1 MFGRSRRNLARWFT
15 LSMGTVLIIFAGVL
29 YYIEA
34 VDELEKLDRLLYK
47 KIRVIAT
54 NVKYDWLK
62 EEVDL
67 ENVPLLGSNT
77 RLLNTELVY
86 ARWYNSQQELVR
98 FFGVPPVKER
108 SVNPGF
114 ITVKHSNP
122 WIRQVTLPVYQKDT
136 LIGYLQIGTPLTSS
150 RNNLAQLRIV
160 LVVAVSIT
168 LGIIGIAGWFLGGL
182 AMQPIRIAYNQLQ
195 RFTAD
200 ASHELRAPLA
210 AIMSNAQV
218 GLLSPVGDGSQQY
231 LRLKKIVEVTK
242 SMSSLVSNLLFLARH
257 QGLLSPESL
266 QTVDLGNLLQQI
278 KEEYIVEAAER
289 DLSFTCHLPIESV
302 KLKADPHLL
311 RLAVTNLLSNAY
323 KYTPPR
329 GKIELRMFSL
339 RCGSTSFAR
348 SRQAVIEVSD
358 SGVGIPASDLPH
370 IFERF
375 YRVDTERARNT
386 GGFGLGLAIAQQIV
400 EAHGGCIRVTSTVG
414 KGSTFCIE
422 LPLN

>member
-15 LSMGTVLIIFAGVL
+15 LSMGTVLIIFAGVI

-62 EEVDL
+62 EEVNL

-86 ARWYNSQQELVR
+86 VRWYNSQQELVR
-98 FFGVPPVKER
+98 FFGVPPINELG
-108 SVNPGF
+108 VNPGF
-114 ITVKHSNP
+114 VTVKNNTP
-122 WIRQVTLPVYQKDT
+122 WIRQVTLPVHQKDI
-136 LIGYLQIGTPLTSS
+136 LIGYLQIGTPLTSTL
-150 RNNLAQLRIV
+150 NNLAQLRIV
-160 LVVAVSIT
+160 LAVAVSIT

-182 AMQPIRIAYNQLQ
+182 AMQPIRQAYNQLQ

-257 QGLLSPESL
+257 QGLLAPESL
-266 QTVDLGNLLQQI
+266 QEIDLGNLLQKI
-278 KEEYIVEAAER
+278 EEEYTVEAAER
-289 DLSFTCHLPIESV
+289 DLSLTCHPPSEPV
-302 KLKADPHLL
+302 KLRADPHLL
-311 RLAVTNLLSNAY
+311 RLAVTNLVSNAC
-323 KYTPPR
+323 KYTSPK
-329 GKIELRMFSL
+329 GQIELRLFSW
-339 RCGSTSFAR
+339 RCA
-348 SRQAVIEVSD
+348 RQAVIEVSD
-358 SGVGIPASDLPH
+358 NGIGIPASDLPY

-375 YRVDTERARNT
+375 YRVDTERSRNT

-400 EAHGGCIRVTSTVG
+400 EAHGGQIQVTSIVD
-414 KGSTFCIE
+414 KGSTFYIK
-422 LPLN
+422 LPLQ

>member
-15 LSMGTVLIIFAGVL
+15 LSMGTVLIIFAGVI
-29 YYIEA
+29 YYVEA
-34 VDELEKLDRLLYK
+34 VDELKKLDRLLYK
-47 KIRVIAT
+47 KIRVLAT
-54 NVKYDWLK
+54 NVKYDWL
-62 EEVDL
+62 EEKVDL
-67 ENVPLLGSNT
+67 ENVPLLGNNT

-86 ARWYNSQQELVR
+86 VRWYTSKQELIR
-98 FFGVPPVKER
+98 FFGIPPSQEV
-108 SVNPGF
+108 VINPGF
-114 ITVKHSNP
+114 VTIKNEFI
-122 WIRQVTLPVYQKDT
+122 WIRQVTLPVYQKNL

-160 LVVAVSIT
+160 LVVAISIT

-182 AMQPIRIAYNQLQ
+182 AMQPIRQAYNQLQ

-242 SMSSLVSNLLFLARH
+242 SMSSLVSNLLFLARN
-257 QGLLSPESL
+257 QGLLTSESL
-266 QTVDLGNLLQQI
+266 QTIDLVNFLQTI
-278 KEEYIVEAAER
+278 EEEYTFEAAER
-289 DLSFTCHLPIESV
+289 DLSLIWDLPTKPV
-302 KLKADPHLL
+302 NLKADPHLL
-311 RLAVTNLLSNAY
+311 RLAVTNLVSNAC
-323 KYTPPR
+323 KYTPAT
-329 GKIELRMFSL
+329 GKIELRL
-339 RCGSTSFAR
+339 YNVR

-375 YRVDTERARNT
+375 YRVDAERARNT

-400 EAHGGCIRVTSTVG
+400 EAHGGNIRVTSIVG
-414 KGSTFCIE
+414 KGSTFYIE
-422 LPLN
+422 LPLS

>member
-29 YYIEA
+29 YYVEA

-54 NVKYDWLK
+54 NVKYDWLR

-67 ENVPLLGSNT
+67 DNVPLLGSNT

-86 ARWYNSQQELVR
+86 ARWYTSQRELVR
-98 FFGVPPVKER
+98 FFGAPPSTELT
-108 SVNPGF
+108 VNPGF
-114 ITVKHSNP
+114 VTVKNDTL
-122 WIRQVTLPVYQKDT
+122 WIRQVTLPVYQKDI

-160 LVVAVSIT
+160 LAVAVSIT

-182 AMQPIRIAYNQLQ
+182 AMQPIRQAYNQLQ

-257 QGLLSPESL
+257 QGMLDLESI
-266 QTVDLGNLLQQI
+266 QKIDLGNLLQKIQ
-278 KEEYIVEAAER
+278 EEYTFEAAEK
-289 DLSFTCHLPIESV
+289 DLSLTCHLPSEPV
-302 KLKADPHLL
+302 KLRADPHLL
-311 RLAVTNLLSNAY
+311 RLAVTNLISNAC
-323 KYTPPR
+323 KYTPAK
-329 GKIELRMFSL
+329 GKIELRLSSC
-339 RCGSTSFAR
+339 RCA
-348 SRQAVIEVSD
+348 RQAVIEVSD
-358 SGVGIPASDLPH
+358 SGIGIPASDLPH

-400 EAHGGCIRVTSTVG
+400 EAHGGQIQVTSIVG
-414 KGSTFCIE
+414 KGSTFYIK
-422 LPLN
+422 LPLY

>member
-29 YYIEA
+29 YYVET
-34 VDELEKLDRLLYK
+34 VDELENLDRLLYK

-54 NVKYDWLK
+54 NVKYDWLR

-86 ARWYNSQQELVR
+86 VRWYTSEGKLVR
-98 FFGVPPVKER
+98 FFGVPPFQELAVK
-108 SVNPGF
+108 PGF
-114 ITVKHSNP
+114 VTVKNDTS
-122 WIRQVTLPVYQKDT
+122 WIRQVTLPVYQKDI

-160 LVVAVSIT
+160 LAVAVSIT

-182 AMQPIRIAYNQLQ
+182 AMQPIHQAYNQLQ

-257 QGLLSPESL
+257 QGLLNPESL
-266 QTVDLGNLLQQI
+266 QEIDLGNLLQKI
-278 KEEYIVEAAER
+278 VDEYTVEAAER
-289 DLSFTCHLPIESV
+289 DLSLTCHLPSEPV
-302 KLKADPHLL
+302 KSRADPHLL
-311 RLAVTNLLSNAY
+311 RLAVTNLVSNAC
-323 KYTPPR
+323 KYTPSK
-329 GKIELRMFSL
+329 GQIQLRLFSG
-339 RCGSTSFAR
+339 RGSTRFAR
-348 SRQAVIEVSD
+348 SRHAVIEISD

-375 YRVDTERARNT
+375 YRIDTERSRNT

-400 EAHGGCIRVTSTVG
+400 EAHGGRIQVTSIVG
-414 KGSTFCIE
+414 KGSTFYIE
-422 LPLN
+422 LPLS

>member
-29 YYIEA
+29 YYVEA

-54 NVKYDWLK
+54 NVKYDWLR

-86 ARWYNSQQELVR
+86 VRWYNFQRELIK
-98 FFGVPPVKER
+98 FYGVPPFQGLA
-108 SVNPGF
+108 VNPGF
-114 ITVKHSNP
+114 VTIKDDTF
-122 WIRQVTLPVYQKDT
+122 WIRQVTLPVYQKNV

-160 LVVAVSIT
+160 LVIAISIT

-182 AMQPIRIAYNQLQ
+182 AMQPIRQAYNQLQ

-257 QGLLSPESL
+257 QGLLYSESL
-266 QTVDLGNLLQQI
+266 QTIDLGNLLQQI
-278 KEEYIVEAAER
+278 EEEYAFEAAER
-289 DLSFTCHLPIESV
+289 DLSLTCQLPSEPV
-302 KLKADPHLL
+302 KLRADPHLL
-311 RLAVTNLLSNAY
+311 RLAVTNLVSNAC
-323 KYTPPR
+323 KYTPAK
-329 GKIELRMFSL
+329 GKIELRLFSY
-339 RCGSTSFAR
+339 R
-348 SRQAVIEVSD
+348 SRQAVIEVID
-358 SGVGIPASDLPH
+358 SGVGIPSSDLPH

-400 EAHGGCIRVTSTVG
+400 EAHGGRIQVTSTVG
-414 KGSTFCIE
+414 KGSTFYIE
-422 LPLN
+422 SPLS